1 MTALV
6 LALGCFDLTT
16 RSLWGD
22 EGASIVIASQHGAA
36 FWHAVARD
44 GGNMLLYYLVLHAV
58 VSAFGTG
65 LVAVRLP
72 SVIAAA
78 ACVPAIFL
86 LARRLLEPRAA
97 MMAAAVGSASLFLV
111 YWGQMAR
118 GYTLVALLATVSTL
132 AFVVACETGRP
143 RSFVAYGVVTV
154 LMCYTLLLAVL
165 VVAAH
170 LASLALRRG
179 PLRVRAL
186 LVTFGAVALSCTPLV
201 VLAVSRGTGQLF
213 WLGPPTGYD
222 VRVVTAFLASA
233 PGNYGKAV
241 AGELLVAASVVL
253 VAGAAVLLVLDVARR
268 GRGREQ
274 WAQLLLLGW
283 LALPMAIAY
292 LVSRAFQPVMVDR
305 YFAFSVP
312 ATALV
317 LGGLL
322 GRIRAAPLAWSACA
336 GLVALRLV
344 QVPPQYVQPIDDYA
358 GATAYVLSSS
368 RPGDCVAFYSNDG
381 RVEFRYYLEHRSA
394 AERSADGPAP
404 RPVLPAAPWSADPAV
419 VEQYSSLSPSQLR
432 AVESSCPRVWLVA
445 SHVGHPWGTA
455 GSRAN
460 DARFEGLRGALAAA
474 YPASATRDFASVSV
488 TSFAA
493 AAA

>member
-1 MTALV
+1 V
-6 LALGCFDLTT
+6 LALGCFDLTA

-36 FWHAVARD
+36 FWYAVAHD
-44 GGNMLLYYLVLHAV
+44 GGNMLLYYLVLHV
-58 VSAFGTG
+58 VVGLFGSG

-86 LARRLLEPRAA
+86 LARRLFEPRVA
-97 MMAAAVGSASLFLV
+97 MMATAVGAASLFLV

-118 GYTLVALLATVSTL
+118 GYTLVALLATASTL
-132 AFVVACETGRP
+132 AFVDACETGRR
-143 RSFVAYGVVTV
+143 RSFIAYGAVTV

-170 LASLALRRG
+170 LASLALRRR
-179 PLRVRAL
+179 PARVRAL
-186 LVTFGAVALSCTPLV
+186 LVTFGAGALCCTPLV
-201 VLAVSRGTGQLF
+201 VLALARGNGQLF

-233 PGNYGKAV
+233 PETYAKGV
-241 AGELLVAASVVL
+241 AGELLVVSSVVL
-253 VAGAAVLLVLDVARR
+253 VAAAAAFVVLDVARR

-274 WAQLLLLGW
+274 WAQLLVLGW

-292 LVSRAFQPVMVDR
+292 LVSRAVQPVMVDR

-312 ATALV
+312 AMALV
-317 LGGLL
+317 LGRLL
-322 GRIRAAPLAWSACA
+322 GRIRSAPLAWSACA

-358 GATAYVLSSS
+358 GASAYVLSSS
-368 RPGDCVAFYSNDG
+368 RAGDCIAFYSNDG

-394 AERSADGPAP
+394 TERSADGPAP
-404 RPVLPAAPWSADPAV
+404 RPVLPAAPWSENRAV
-419 VEQYSSLSPSQLR
+419 VEQYSSLSPAQLR
-432 AVESSCPRVWLVA
+432 AVEASCPRVWLVA
-445 SHVGHPWGTA
+445 SHVGHAWGTP
-455 GSRAN
+455 GSRA
-460 DARFEGLRGALAAA
+460 DYTRFMALQRSLSAA
-474 YPASATRDFASVSV
+474 YPTSATRHFSAVSV
-488 TSFAA
+488 TRFAA
-493 AAA
+493 SAPAQS